1 MTETAHTPLPWEAQ
15 VLETEKDPGVY
26 IVGSNLGGLVC
37 AALPWP
43 TEIESGDYSRVEANA
58 ALIVQA
64 VNSHHDLIE
73 ALREARTSLSITR
86 TNIMCEIGRCADP
99 SESRW
104 AGVPEQLA
112 KRIAKIDAIITK
124 EAGQ

>member
-1 MTETAHTPLPWEAQ
+1 MTDKATHTPWTIGLNGYNAHIIYEGEDSVAT
-15 VLETEKDPGVY
+15 VFGVP
-26 IVGSNLGGLVC
+26 IN
-37 AALPWP
+37 
-43 TEIESGDYSRVEANA
+43 SRVENCTGPKWAEGMERANR
-58 ALIVQA
+58 IVHA

-73 ALREARTSLSITR
+73 ALRVARTSLSITR